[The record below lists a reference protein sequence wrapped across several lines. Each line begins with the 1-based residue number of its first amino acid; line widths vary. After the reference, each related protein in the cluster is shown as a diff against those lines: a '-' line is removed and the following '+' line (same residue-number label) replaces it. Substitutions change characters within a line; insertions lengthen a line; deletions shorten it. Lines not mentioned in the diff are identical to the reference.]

1 VYCDGPWPA
10 RNRLPA
16 AYRKGPGSE
25 GSRDSAIALIL
36 AGRDT
41 APRWPGAPAPL
52 PWSAPTIRP
61 FSLTDQA
68 DRYEMEACAAG
79 APRLRTDTK
88 IWIRPPAGRVYS
100 SRTLTIAPVGR
111 VGDGPA
117 RRVRPKEP
125 RPRPMRPGDL
135 LGDHRQRAIV
145 LALVFEPVFA
155 NDYASAPLTHQRGAG
170 LQHDPGIREF
180 ERFRRWL
187 GSGLRGSTYCCGP
200 RTSQSQSL
208 S

>member
-1 VYCDGPWPA
+1 MYCDGPWPA

-16 AYRKGPGSE
+16 AYRKGPRSE
-25 GSRDSAIALIL
+25 GSRHSAIALIL

-117 RRVRPKEP
+117 RRVRPKNRGP
-125 RPRPMRPGDL
+125 D
-135 LGDHRQRAIV
+135 QC
-145 LALVFEPVFA
+145 ALVIF
-155 NDYASAPLTHQRGAG
+155 SAITVS
-170 LQHDPGIREF
+170 
-180 ERFRRWL
+180 ER
-187 GSGLRGSTYCCGP
+187 
-200 RTSQSQSL
+200 
-208 S
+208 